1 MSVFRLHEW
10 WSIQIAQGEEFDQG
24 CLCIGN
30 LDNARPPSDKVCVG
44 SLQGMLR
51 VYNPSHPGYK
61 VEDLVLEED
70 LGQPV
75 LQVLAGRFIPAT
87 NLLALAVLHPTKLSV
102 FEIVSGAASSSGNGG
117 SSVGGG
123 NAAKASFFSLQKSY
137 THDLG
142 IEGKHFSAHN
152 MAAGLFGGILGREML
167 IVQSLDGKLQI
178 FDQSAVAFT
187 RQFIDCLVP
196 GPLAYLPRLDAF
208 VTVNH
213 ATRAICYRYQV
224 IASAQTDLGHKA
236 SANRDRDAPPATG
249 ASSATAGAEVTG
261 AFGLT
266 AVRSAMVEWDTLLG
280 EHCRQI
286 LDGSFSPAAS
296 SQAQQSDPYRAGD
309 KSKEPGGELLMLCDR
324 SLFVVRES
332 GVVLQQRL
340 LDKSPA
346 CCCAYRPA
354 GATGHNVV
362 LAYHDG
368 TLQVS
373 RESWNIHKFMHT
385 CKNAPLWRL
394 HISISILIISS
405 HS

>member
-75 LQVLAGRFIPAT
+75 LQVLAGRFIPST

-102 FEIVSGAASSSGNGG
+102 FEIVSGPANSGG
-117 SSVGGG
+117 SG
-123 NAAKASFFSLQKSY
+123 AAKASFFSLQKTY

-142 IEGKHFSAHN
+142 IDGKHFSAHN
-152 MAAGLFGGILGREML
+152 MASGLFGGILGREML

-178 FDQSAVAFT
+178 FDQSALAFT
-187 RQFIDCLVP
+187 RQFVDCLVP
-196 GPLAYLPRLDAF
+196 GPLTYLPRLDAF

-213 ATRAICYRYQV
+213 ATHAICYRYQV

-236 SANRDRDAPPATG
+236 SGSRDRDAPQPLKGSAAAG
-249 ASSATAGAEVTG
+249 AAGAAAEVTG

-286 LDGSFSPAAS
+286 LDGSFSPALAPQPDS
-296 SQAQQSDPYRAGD
+296 HRSGE
-309 KSKEPGGELLMLCDR
+309 KSKEPGGELLLLCDR

-332 GVVLQQRL
+332 GAVLQQRL

-346 CCCAYRPA
+346 CCCAYRPP
-354 GATGHNVV
+354 GAAGHNVL

-368 TLQVS
+368 TLQV
-373 RESWNIHKFMHT
+373 RQESLVTHASMPPEK
-385 CKNAPLWRL
+385 
-394 HISISILIISS
+394 
-405 HS
+405 